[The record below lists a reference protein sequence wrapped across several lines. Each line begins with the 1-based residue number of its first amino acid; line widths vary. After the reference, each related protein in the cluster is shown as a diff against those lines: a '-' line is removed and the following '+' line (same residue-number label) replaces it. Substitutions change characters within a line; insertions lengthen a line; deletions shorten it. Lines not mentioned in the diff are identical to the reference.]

1 MSDHSDDSVIPDS
14 TYPILEPPGDF
25 KSQIPE
31 HLLVDASTAD
41 RYLMEQMS
49 IMRQYMTWS
58 VGAHLSADKNLRRTN
73 GRLMKAEG
81 NIAGLKED
89 RRFLKSGW
97 KTLVIVGGVISGFAS
112 FLALIY
118 QTLGGGK

>member
-1 MSDHSDDSVIPDS
+1 MPDHSDDSVIPDS

-49 IMRQYMTWS
+49 IMRQYVAWS
-58 VGAHLSADKNLRRTN
+58 VGAHLSNDKNLRLTN
-73 GRLMKAEG
+73 GRLRRAES
-81 NIAGLKED
+81 NIDTLKD
-89 RRFLKSGW
+89 DKKSVISGW
-97 KTLVIVGGVISGFAS
+97 KAIVTVAGIISGLVS
-112 FLALIY
+112 FLVLIY
-118 QTLGGGK
+118 QALGGGK